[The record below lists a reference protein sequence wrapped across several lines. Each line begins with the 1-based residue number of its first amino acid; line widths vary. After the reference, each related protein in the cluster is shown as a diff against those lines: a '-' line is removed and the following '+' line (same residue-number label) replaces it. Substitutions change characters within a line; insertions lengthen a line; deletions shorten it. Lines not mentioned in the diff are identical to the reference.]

1 MLEKLTF
8 IDTLLGGTDLL
19 QITEAV
25 HKVPLDVTLTP
36 RAPGSPETF
45 AGKHKETLLNNDNKG
60 DSYNAKRKLI
70 IFTVR
75 KNLCQNVR
83 KHQEL

>member
-45 AGKHKETLLNNDNKG
+45 AGKHKETLLNNDSKV